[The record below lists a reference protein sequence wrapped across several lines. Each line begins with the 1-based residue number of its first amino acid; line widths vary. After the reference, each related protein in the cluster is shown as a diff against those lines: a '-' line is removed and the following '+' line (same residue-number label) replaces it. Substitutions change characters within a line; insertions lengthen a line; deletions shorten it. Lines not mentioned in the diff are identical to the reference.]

1 MLWNYL
7 LLPRLCTESPEQ
19 WPEKFRKMPLCSDS
33 ESRDSWMWSMA
44 FSRLDGGL
52 VPELSPLLS
61 MCMSSP
67 GEGSGRIL
75 GDGCCDWTGRGHFS
89 LGCGAW
95 LEVTASEQTQSEHV
109 QYINHV
115 IMCVDPQK
123 SLFRPPVCPP
133 EAVEPENCWT
143 RQDVLPVSAA
153 LVPDSTAA
161 PLSSRQD
168 VISETEW
175 RLTQLAPPPA
185 PASASYSST
194 GVSMGTL

>member
-52 VPELSPLLS
+52 VPELSPLVS
-61 MCMSSP
+61 MCTSSP
-67 GEGSGRIL
+67 GEGSGRMQ

-95 LEVTASEQTQSEHV
+95 LEVMVSEQTQSEHV
-109 QYINHV
+109 QYTLIHRFQPCDQV
-115 IMCVDPQK
+115 CASPEKPLPPTCVSPRGRGTRELLDQAGCAAGF
-123 SLFRPPVCPP
+123 SRTRPGFNRR
-133 EAVEPENCWT
+133 A
-143 RQDVLPVSAA
+143 
-153 LVPDSTAA
+153 
-161 PLSSRQD
+161 
-168 VISETEW
+168 
-175 RLTQLAPPPA
+175 
-185 PASASYSST
+185 
-194 GVSMGTL
+194 TLL